1 MDVCTQF
8 ENNNNNKKIPLRHSW
23 DIMLTLMG
31 WTDGIT
37 RQKNNPHWITS
48 IYLKKSNYHTHVPK
62 IHFPVKERPE
72 QAKQPTT
79 SQRLPTYT
87 KLIMSDSSSLICCT
101 NFIGKL
107 HRLEENLAMTE
118 WVNSMKL
125 ITNMVTLSKTC
136 RVSDK
141 SPSGEHAQIHT
152 FVHI

>member
-8 ENNNNNKKIPLRHSW
+8 ENNNNKKSLKAFLRYHARSNGMDRW
-23 DIMLTLMG
+23 DNAT
-31 WTDGIT
+31 
-37 RQKNNPHWITS
+37 KNNPHWITS
-48 IYLKKSNYHTHVPK
+48 IYLKKGNITHTFPK
-62 IHFPVKERPE
+62 FTFLLKKDLS
-72 QAKQPTT
+72 KQRSTTT
-79 SQRLPTYT
+79 SQLLPTHT
-87 KLIMSDSSSLICCT
+87 KLIMSDSSSLICCA

-125 ITNMVTLSKTC
+125 ITNMVTLSKSC
-136 RVSDK
+136 RPLYK